1 MAKKKILI
9 VDDSWVIRQY
19 LSKLLIEKGGYEI
32 TEAVDGIDALDKMNK
47 SIPDC
52 IILDLLM
59 PRMNGIETIEKMNEL
74 NIKAPIIFLSADI
87 QHSTRNRCIELG
99 AVDFI
104 NKPPQE
110 NVLMKVI
117 KKAIGK

>member
-1 MAKKKILI
+1 MANKKILI

-19 LSKLLIEKGGYEI
+19 LSRLLTGKGDYEV
-32 TEAVDGIDALDKMNK
+32 TEAVDGKDALDKINET
-47 SIPDC
+47 IPDC

-74 NIKAPIIFLSADI
+74 NIKVPVIFLSADI
-87 QHSTRNRCIELG
+87 QDSTRNRCIELG

-110 NVLMKVI
+110 NVLMQVVKKVI
-117 KKAIGK
+117 DK